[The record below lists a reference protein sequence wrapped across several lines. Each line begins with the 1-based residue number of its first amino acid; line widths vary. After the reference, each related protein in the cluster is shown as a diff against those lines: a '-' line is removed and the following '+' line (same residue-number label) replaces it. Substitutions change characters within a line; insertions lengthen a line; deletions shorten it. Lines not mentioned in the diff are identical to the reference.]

1 MKNMFVIKVTLIV
14 VVASDRKSSNSDDMR
29 NYLKNL
35 WNYLSL
41 QMMKLTLK

>member
-29 NYLKNL
+29 NYLKT
-35 WNYLSL
+35 YV
-41 QMMKLTLK
+41 TT